1 MCCVGPLSLPVGSLY
16 FGEARRMVEGVVLAV
31 LFRFKS
37 CALTSRYLRK
47 IQGYLPIKVIESNLF
62 KGLCVFK
69 KVNAF
74 KI

>member
-1 MCCVGPLSLPVGSLY
+1 
-16 FGEARRMVEGVVLAV
+16 MVEGVVLAV

-37 CALTSRYLRK
+37 CALTSRCLRK